1 MTATGYSLHSP
12 EISGGDWFDP
22 FDNAAVKMS
31 APVISLK
38 VQQSGWLNIV
48 NIQINISL
56 FREVSKDE
64 LSDFLVVEI
73 QRVYMSLDFSVLY
86 NMLLR

>member
-38 VQQSGWLNIV
+38 VQQSGWLHFV
-48 NIQINISL
+48 NIQINSSP
-56 FREVSKDE
+56 FREVSEGD
-64 LSDFLVVEI
+64 LLDFLIVGIE
-73 QRVYMSLDFSVLY
+73 RVYLFVF
-86 NMLLR
+86 